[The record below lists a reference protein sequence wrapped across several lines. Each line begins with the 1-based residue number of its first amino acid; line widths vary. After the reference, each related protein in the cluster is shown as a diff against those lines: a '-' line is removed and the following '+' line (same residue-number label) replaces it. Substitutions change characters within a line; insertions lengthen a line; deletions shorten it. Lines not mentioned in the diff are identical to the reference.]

1 MLKTRLQR
9 FMGVLMV
16 ALMVSGCA
24 LAQYGGGGGTMG
36 GGTAGTGTYTPG
48 SRSYGNGAV
57 IGGAVAGGA
66 GAAALLYYTLHH
78 RRAVV
83 GCVAPDGKS
92 LTTDDGKHAYQ
103 LAGMQVTGGNRVSVV
118 GKKGKSDLGAD
129 QLEVKTVKKDF
140 GQCQETQAGLVGQH

>member
-1 MLKTRLQR
+1 MLKTRLR
-9 FMGVLMV
+9 RSMGILMV

-24 LAQYGGGGGTMG
+24 LAQYGGGMG
-36 GGTAGTGTYTPG
+36 GSTSSTGTYTPG
-48 SRSYGNGAV
+48 SKSYGNGAV

-78 RRAVV
+78 RRMVV

-92 LTTDDGKHAYQ
+92 LTTDDGKHAFQ
-103 LAGMQVTGGNRVSVV
+103 LAGAQVTGGERVSVV
-118 GKKGKSDLGAD
+118 GKKSKNDLGAD

-140 GQCQETQAGLVGQH
+140 GQCQQTQAGLVEQH

>member
-1 MLKTRLQR
+1 MLKTQLRR
-9 FMGVLMV
+9 SMGILIA

-24 LAQYGGGGGTMG
+24 MAQYGGGGGMG
-36 GGTAGTGTYTPG
+36 GSTAGTGTYTPG

-78 RRAVV
+78 RRTVV

-103 LAGMQVTGGNRVSVV
+103 LAGTQVTGGERMSVV
-118 GKKGKSDLGAD
+118 GKKGKNDLGAD

-140 GQCQETQAGLVGQH
+140 GQCQQTQAGLVEQH